1 MQKQTYVLKYREVQ
15 LATQFSDGMNVNKT
29 GIRKFEN
36 TSLAKCLAMLA
47 EKLP

>member
-1 MQKQTYVLKYREVQ
+1 MQKRTYVLKYREVQ
-15 LATQFSDGMNVNKT
+15 LATQFSDGMNVNKI